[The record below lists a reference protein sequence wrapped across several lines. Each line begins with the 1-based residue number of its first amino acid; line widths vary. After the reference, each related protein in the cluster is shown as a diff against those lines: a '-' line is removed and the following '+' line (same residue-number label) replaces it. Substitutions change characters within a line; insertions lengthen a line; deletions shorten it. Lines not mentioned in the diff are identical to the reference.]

1 MELASISGLER
12 EKESQYIIYVACPRS
27 SCSRLEEEWDVNW
40 WHTPPALLTL
50 QDPVDF
56 Q

>member
-1 MELASISGLER
+1 L
-12 EKESQYIIYVACPRS
+12 YYVACPKS

-50 QDPVDF
+50 QDPLDF
-56 Q
+56 QEEPDRCRRRTDFVV